1 MEEEVRGKVNRRI
14 ERGMAI
20 LSLAY
25 QIEKVDENTYIV
37 NSQSGSG
44 NTLLPKIAANGS
56 VYVQILS
63 LDSLHSVHYLFL
75 V

>member
-1 MEEEVRGKVNRRI
+1 MDEKSERIEEETRGKVNRRI

-25 QIEKVDENTYIV
+25 QIEKADEHTYIV

-44 NTLLPKIAANGS
+44 IRCYKEWR
-56 VYVQILS
+56 
-63 LDSLHSVHYLFL
+63 
-75 V
+75 